1 MNTFR
6 KQYGMSMWGALVI
19 AVMSGVFL
27 IAGIKLFPVYM
38 EYYSI
43 LGIIEQIKNDPSIKD
58 APNPKDKIIDGFSK
72 RLTMSDVTNLTL
84 DDFGVTKIQGRNAYT
99 IDFYYEVRKPL
110 FGNLSIVAEFERSEE
125 VGEEAGE

>member
-19 AVMSGVFL
+19 AAMSGVFL
-27 IAGIKLFPVYM
+27 IAGLKLFPVYM

-43 LGIIEQIKNDPSIKD
+43 LGIIEQMQSDPSIKG
-58 APNPKDKIIDGFSK
+58 ASKEKIADSFSK
-72 RLTMSDVTNLTL
+72 RLSLSDVTNLTKN
-84 DDFGVTKIQGRNAYT
+84 DYSITKVQGRNSYT
-99 IDFYYEVRKPL
+99 IDFYYEVRKTL

-125 VGEEAGE
+125 VGEGAGGE